1 MNAVAIIPARG
12 GSQRIPR
19 KNIKPFLGMPIIGY
33 SIAAANVSGLFD
45 EVWVSTDDADI
56 MREAF
61 RLGAKVHPRAREMAE
76 DGVGTQEV
84 VRNALLELYP
94 DRKPELTCCIYA
106 CAPTLWPSDLRAA
119 RRALDEKH
127 SRQYVMVEG
136 MFYFGRTEAFLNDVS
151 LDGEGTA
158 TMDDC
163 ARWIDINTPS
173 DWAEAELL
181 YRRFDIGR
189 AA

>member
-1 MNAVAIIPARG
+1 MSAVALIPARG
-12 GSQRIPR
+12 GSRRIPK

-33 SIAAANVSGLFD
+33 SIACALTSGLFD
-45 EVWVSTDDADI
+45 EVWVSTEDLDI
-56 MREAF
+56 MRTAF
-61 RLGAKVHPRAREMAE
+61 RMGAKVHPRAHDLAE

-94 DRKPELTCCIYA
+94 QAKPDLTCCIYA

-119 RRALDEKH
+119 KKALDEKQ

-136 MFYFGRTEAFLNDVS
+136 MFYFGRTEAFMNDVS
-151 LDGEGTA
+151 LDGA
-158 TMDDC
+158 LVWNDC

-173 DWAEAELL
+173 DWTEAERL
-181 YRRFDIGR
+181 YKSLDLGR